1 VTAVAAS
8 TRSTG
13 SRTASQTAPAPAAVM
28 AQASSENF
36 PVASRLLPATARAQ
50 LLAIYGFARLVDDA
64 GDEATGDRL
73 ALLDELEADLQRAFA
88 PAGTP
93 SNPLIAALRP
103 AIDTCSLPIEPFSR
117 LIEAN
122 RRDQLVGR
130 YDSFYDLLDY
140 CALSANPVGELVL
153 RIFDAATPDR
163 IALSDRICT
172 GLQLVE
178 HWQDVAEDYRR
189 GRVYLPAE
197 DLERFDVAERDLG
210 AGAASP
216 ALKRLMAFEVQRA
229 RRLLR
234 EGAPLIRTL
243 RGRPAFAVAAFVA
256 GGRAALQAIER
267 ADFEVLASN
276 PRPGTALRAYQLA
289 ATLFRREGR

>member
-1 VTAVAAS
+1 MTAVAAS

-13 SRTASQTAPAPAAVM
+13 SRTGTAPAPATVM
-28 AQASSENF
+28 VQASSENF
-36 PVASRLLPATARAQ
+36 PVASRLLPAAIRAQ
-50 LLAIYGFARLVDDA
+50 LLTVYGFARLVDDA

-88 PAGTP
+88 PAGAA

-103 AIDTCSLPIEPFSR
+103 AIDTCALPIEPFSR

-130 YDSFYDLLDY
+130 YDSFDDLLDY

-178 HWQDVAEDYRR
+178 HWQDVAEDHRR

-197 DLERFDVAERDLG
+197 DLERFGVAERDLG
-210 AGAASP
+210 ATVASP

-229 RRLLR
+229 RRLLC

-276 PRPGTALRAYQLA
+276 PRPGSGMRAYQLA
-289 ATLFRREGR
+289 ATLFGREGR